1 MGSPAAAWRVRLV
14 RGLSRGRGGRAGDRV
29 VETRARPLDDGAHRR
44 SPRSRVRAGRVGCFL
59 VNDGYGIPST
69 LPWAMKFPR
78 GLPPT
83 TVAELS
89 TMHVH
94 FPPGTDPMQVVAVHP
109 TQIYE
114 TALMLLAFA
123 WLWRL
128 RDHRHGTGWRFGVY
142 LVLAGAERFL
152 VETVRA
158 KDDRLLGPFTL
169 AQVTSVLLVLAGV
182 WLMQRLRAPGPATVA
197 VPPALKPQPQAQAT
211 P

>member
-1 MGSPAAAWRVRLV
+1 P
-14 RGLSRGRGGRAGDRV
+14 
-29 VETRARPLDDGAHRR
+29 GALT
-44 SPRSRVRAGRVGCFL
+44 S
-59 VNDGYGIPST
+59 
-69 LPWAMKFPR
+69 PR
-78 GLPPT
+78 GLPPP
-83 TVAELS
+83 TVAEPS
-89 TMHVH
+89 NMHVP
-94 FPPGTDPMQVVAVHP
+94 FPPGADPMQVVAVHP

-182 WLMQRLRAPGPATVA
+182 WLMPQLRAPEPATVA

-211 P
+211 PQRGVPGTPVPGRPGPPQGQAHVA